1 MISKRNIDKGD
12 VPDGGGSTPQPGD
25 RANFQGTVAKITFQN
40 PESQYS
46 VARLELDGTREITV
60 VGQIF
65 PLSEG
70 EEIEVTGFWKIH
82 RRYGLQLQ
90 VEEWQKLEPASLEGL
105 ERYLG
110 SGLIKGVGLGFAKRL
125 VATFGLETLR
135 VLSEEPQRLQEVE
148 GLGKSR
154 AQRIAE
160 AWEKQKGMREI
171 MVFLQGH
178 GVSSGFALRIYRV
191 FGPQTINRV
200 KENPYGL
207 AREIKGIG
215 FILADRI
222 AGSLGIE
229 ANSPLRIE
237 AGVLYTLEKFTESG
251 NCFAPL
257 DLLTKNASS
266 LLKIETAAVERI
278 VEKLGAHGD
287 VVLEEPRES
296 QGTRVYPQ
304 ALYQAERRIVQ
315 FLLQLLSQPSSL
327 SLPQGAKVLEQTETQ
342 MDLLLEKEQ
351 QEAILQ
357 AVRHKVLVITGGPGT
372 GKTTLLTHLLVL
384 FRRFNISF
392 ALAAPTG
399 RAAKR
404 MSEMA
409 GEEAKTVHRLL
420 EYNPRDGGFQRN
432 ENNPLEADIVIIDE
446 ASMLD
451 LPLTD
456 HLLGAVR
463 ANSHLILIG
472 DADQLPPV
480 GPGNILRDLIE
491 SGVVPVVVLRHI
503 FRQDRESLIV
513 VNAHRILRGE
523 PLLLETERKNPDFVF
538 IERES
543 QQEILE
549 TVKELIREKV
559 PQWFQTGS
567 SRMVQVLSPMNRGLL
582 GTVHLNRELQS
593 LLNPEGEFIE
603 RGERLFRVADKV
615 MQLRNNYDKGVFNGD
630 LGWIERVDREEEKV
644 RVRFDGQVVAYDF
657 DELDELSLAYA
668 TSVHKS
674 QGSEYPAV
682 VISLHTT
689 HYPMLHR
696 SVLYTAV
703 TRGKKLVAVVGN
715 RRALWMAIKNLRVEQ
730 RFTGL
735 REKLAGI

>member
-327 SLPQGAKVLEQTETQ
+327 SLPQGAKVLEQAETQ

-491 SGVVPVVVLRHI
+491 SGAVPVVVLRHI

-513 VNAHRILRGE
+513 VNAHRILQGE
-523 PLLLETERKNPDFVF
+523 PLLLETERENSDFVF

>member
-1 MISKRNIDKGD
+1 
-12 VPDGGGSTPQPGD
+12 
-25 RANFQGTVAKITFQN
+25 
-40 PESQYS
+40 
-46 VARLELDGTREITV
+46 
-60 VGQIF
+60 
-65 PLSEG
+65 
-70 EEIEVTGFWKIH
+70 
-82 RRYGLQLQ
+82 
-90 VEEWQKLEPASLEGL
+90 
-105 ERYLG
+105 
-110 SGLIKGVGLGFAKRL
+110 
-125 VATFGLETLR
+125 
-135 VLSEEPQRLQEVE
+135 
-148 GLGKSR
+148 
-154 AQRIAE
+154 
-160 AWEKQKGMREI
+160 WEKQKGMREI

-327 SLPQGAKVLEQTETQ
+327 SLPQGAKVLEQAETQ

-491 SGVVPVVVLRHI
+491 SGAVPVVVLRHI

-703 TRGKKLVAVVGN
+703 TRGKKLVALVGN